1 MQLIFPMRTVGAAV
15 THQVDRDALAGC
27 AAKLADL
34 AVCRH
39 LTAQPIALQHLSEWT
54 GANLQQATSTAHC
67 RVENI
72 YYTPTLTHNNLHT
85 LTVKLKSIFLL
96 SNNSYET

>member
-15 THQVDRDALAGC
+15 TRQVDRDALAGR

-39 LTAQPIALQHLSEWT
+39 LTAQPVALQHLSERT

-67 RVENI
+67 RVENV
-72 YYTPTLTHNNLHT
+72 YYTPTSPTTTFIH
-85 LTVKLKSIFLL
+85 
-96 SNNSYET
+96 